1 MGDRLFHVHPSVVI
15 VNLTLYKTHLC
26 GSKNTKN
33 DYTIDSFDY
42 GREEIMSSYHNFT
55 DFSNN
60 SPTASPPPT
69 LKEFDKEVKSRCKMI
84 KVHSESLIN
93 DILENFDNQF
103 SSIPPNILSMKMD
116 NFLSKM
122 KEENPQKENKGIT
135 TNNKDENA
143 MEDRISSIFNY
154 NEISIL
160 HTYNSKFRINL
171 ERKKEKRKLK
181 KLRIKERKKRKM
193 KKKEKKKKEKKRKK
207 RKERKERQKKRLIKK
222 QISYQKKKIDNMCHK
237 DGNFKQEV
245 FLKDIYNIR
254 KKLLVLENKL

>member
-1 MGDRLFHVHPSVVI
+1 MF
-15 VNLTLYKTHLC
+15 
-26 GSKNTKN
+26 
-33 DYTIDSFDY
+33 F
-42 GREEIMSSYHNFT
+42 SSYHNFI

-69 LKEFDKEVKSRCKMI
+69 LKEFDQEVKSRCKMV

-93 DILENFDNQF
+93 DILENFNLQF
-103 SSIPPNILSMKMD
+103 SSIPQNILSMKMD

-122 KEENPQKENKGIT
+122 KEENPQKENKET
-135 TNNKDENA
+135 TKNKKDENE

-181 KLRIKERKKRKM
+181 KLRIKERKKRKL
-193 KKKEKKKKEKKRKK
+193 KKKEKKRKEKRRKK
-207 RKERKERQKKRLIKK
+207 RKEQKERQKKRQIKK
-222 QISYQKKKIDNMCHK
+222 QISYQKKKIDKLCNK
-237 DGNFKQEV
+237 DGNFKHSV
-245 FLKDIYNIR
+245 CLKDIYNIR
-254 KKLLVLENKL
+254 KKLILLENKL